1 MAKSSFHE
9 WAKTSG
15 LADYS
20 FPAVEE
26 GRLYL
31 HYKNIAL
38 NTYRWDNLPDGLES
52 RHIERALF
60 ENGQAFFTNELDSEC
75 PGFVCLPCSQSGGL
89 NIYGDPTGFILT
101 GIGNGKTFHINDVE
115 KGVRILNNDMAI
127 PTAHHIRHYARRMY
141 EIDKTI
147 QANLRQQKFP
157 YVVGTTKNNEFTMK
171 NIVDQVDRGEPA
183 VFVDKTLIE
192 EGKLGIQALRT
203 DSPYLIDKLVTYR
216 NELEKELLTFLG
228 LNSTIQKKE
237 RLVVDETNANNS
249 QIEMNLDL
257 GFKQRELACQ
267 LINEKFGL
275 NITVEKTIK
284 TLDPAFDTT
293 LSQRGMSPDI
303 AGGENNGL

>member
-20 FPAVEE
+20 FGAVEE

-38 NTYRWDNLPDGLES
+38 NIYRWDNLPDGLES

-284 TLDPAFDTT
+284 TLDPVFDTT
-293 LSQRGMSPDI
+293 LATRGKDSSI

>member
-1 MAKSSFHE
+1 MAKSSFHQ

-20 FPAVEE
+20 FQAVEE

-60 ENGQAFFTNELDSEC
+60 ENGQAFFTKDLSVEC
-75 PGFVCLPCSQSGGL
+75 PLFVCLPCSQSGGL
-89 NIYGDPTGFILT
+89 NLYGEPTGYILS

-127 PTAHHIRHYARRMY
+127 PTAHHIRHYAKRMY

-157 YVVGTTKNNEFTMK
+157 YVVGTTKTNEFTMK

-183 VFVDKTLIE
+183 VFVDKTLME

-257 GFKQRELACQ
+257 GFKQRELACKM
-267 LINEKFGL
+267 INEKFGL

-284 TLDPAFDTT
+284 TLDPVFDTT
-293 LSQRGMSPDI
+293 LATRGKDSSI

>member
-20 FPAVEE
+20 FGAVEE

-293 LSQRGMSPDI
+293 LSQRGMSSDI

>member
-1 MAKSSFHE
+1 MAKSAFHN
-9 WAKTSG
+9 WAKTAG

-20 FPAVEE
+20 FGAVEE

-60 ENGQAFFTNELDSEC
+60 ENGQAFFTEGLDVEC
-75 PGFVCLPCSQSGGL
+75 PLYMCLPCAQSGGL
-89 NIYGDPTGFILT
+89 NIYGDPTGYILT
-101 GIGNGKTFHINDVE
+101 GLGNGKVFHVSDVE

-127 PTAHHIRHYARRMY
+127 PTAHHIRHYAKRMY

-157 YVVGTTKNNEFTMK
+157 YIVGTTKNNEFTMK

-183 VFVDKTLIE
+183 VFVDKMLME
-192 EGKLGIQALRT
+192 EGKLGIQSLRT
-203 DSPYLIDKLVTYR
+203 DSPYLIDKLVQYR

-257 GFKQRELACQ
+257 GFKQRELACEM
-267 LINEKFGL
+267 INKKFGL

-284 TLDPAFDTT
+284 TLDPVFDTT
-293 LSQRGMSPDI
+293 LATRGEDSSI
-303 AGGENNGL
+303 AGGEKNEL